1 MLFLVKRIQRVFL
14 LYRNS
19 HRLLDATLMRACC
32 LLPKQFQLILLRK
45 RDLGITSAVKDS
57 ISHSYCDIISAD
69 RKEHRSVSS
78 VRCLK
83 DSDSCIQCC
92 VWAVTFKGE
101 QGCRYSNSACVGAFA
116 L

>member
-1 MLFLVKRIQRVFL
+1 MLGLLKRTHRSFL

-45 RDLGITSAVKDS
+45 RNRGIPSVLKDN
-57 ISHSYCDIISAD
+57 ISLSYSDIISAD
-69 RKEHRSVSS
+69 RKSIEVY
-78 VRCLK
+78 L
-83 DSDSCIQCC
+83 
-92 VWAVTFKGE
+92 
-101 QGCRYSNSACVGAFA
+101 